1 MKKLIVR
8 RVLNLL
14 LWLSACFLA
23 GTGFALRW
31 KFPHGAHRGSGGGGG
46 LELLGLTKH
55 DWSTLHTWV
64 GVTFAVLVLAHL
76 VMAWPWLKS
85 AAAGRKRIWA
95 VLAGLAIGLAIP
107 VGLVLSPVQGAGPV
121 GGADTVS
128 ATTGEPGSGGGSGSD
143 QGDGTGQ
150 GNGYRWRQTGGE

>member
-1 MKKLIVR
+1 MKKLLIR

-31 KFPHGAHRGSGGGGG
+31 KFPHGPHRGSGGGGG

-55 DWSTLHTWV
+55 DWGTLHTWV
-64 GVTFAVLVLAHL
+64 GVSFAVLVLAHL

-85 AAAGRKRIWA
+85 AAAGRKRLWA
-95 VLAGLAIGLAIP
+95 VLAGLVIGLAIP
-107 VGLVLSPVQGAGPV
+107 VALVLSPVQSANSV
-121 GGADTVS
+121 VDTDTVS
-128 ATTGEPGSGGGSGSD
+128 AASGDTGSGGGNGP
-143 QGDGTGQ
+143 GDGSGQ

>member
-31 KFPHGAHRGSGGGGG
+31 KFPHGPHRGSGGGGG

-55 DWSTLHTWV
+55 DWGTLHTWV
-64 GVTFAVLVLAHL
+64 GVSFAVLVLAHL

-85 AAAGRKRIWA
+85 AAAGRKRLWA
-95 VLAGLAIGLAIP
+95 VLAGLVIGLAIP
-107 VGLVLSPVQGAGPV
+107 VGLVLSPVQGASSTAS
-121 GGADTVS
+121 ADAVS
-128 ATTGEPGSGGGSGSD
+128 TTASESDSGGNY
-143 QGDGTGQ
+143 GTGQ
-150 GNGYRWRQTGGE
+150 GNGTGQSNGYRWRQTDGE